1 MCKINYSNKHLK
13 LAKKWGVGGGEGG
26 RGGARQLILAT
37 LRMLQMIPIFSF
49 LVGLFVF
56 REGDDNIKYKSY

>member
-1 MCKINYSNKHLK
+1 M
-13 LAKKWGVGGGEGG
+13 GGG
-26 RGGARQLILAT
+26 RGGGGAGARQLILAT